1 MPNIKAAAKAL
12 RKSKKLQISNSR
24 VKSDIKGLVKKSR
37 KAIETKSDDVQT
49 LIKNTAK
56 AIDKAVQKGIL
67 KENTGRR
74 KKSRIMKKFNAAF
87 DALKK

>member
-1 MPNIKAAAKAL
+1 MANKKAALKAL
-12 RKSKKLQISNSR
+12 RKSKKLQISNSQA
-24 VKSDIKGLVKKSR
+24 KSNIKELVKKSR

-67 KENTGRR
+67 KENTSRR
-74 KKSRIMKKFNAAF
+74 KKSRLMKKFNVAF
-87 DALKK
+87 SKK